1 MKELIIEAKVENL
14 EKVLTFVTEEL
25 EAIECSAKLQTQINI
40 AVEEVFVNI
49 VNYAY
54 NPEVGGV
61 TIRLVIT
68 DDEVTIEFEDKGKS
82 FNPLLAKEPNITL
95 DASERDIGGLGI
107 MMVKKIMDKVEYQY
121 KDNKNL
127 LIIKKEL

>member
-1 MKELIIEAKVENL
+1 MKELIIEAQVENL
-14 EKVLTFVTEEL
+14 ERVLTFVTDEL
-25 EAIECSAKLQTQINI
+25 ETKECTTKLKTQVSI

-49 VNYAY
+49 VHYAY

-68 DDEVTIEFEDKGKS
+68 DEEITIEFEDKGKS
-82 FNPLLAKEPNITL
+82 FNPLLAKDPNITL